1 MLFAGA
7 SLAAQERPVQDWTI
21 THLDTTDAKNLEE
34 LLALL
39 ALVDLLE
46 YELLD
51 SPLLT
56 LEEPTWAKEDG

>member
-1 MLFAGA
+1 M
-7 SLAAQERPVQDWTI
+7 QDWTI